1 MSIVNEFLL
10 NTTRYY
16 REYDAAA
23 FVGNSNNAIR
33 GTSEPVAP
41 NASIDLARRALDSAK
56 EQLESTIM
64 DGRQFAYFVAKIKE
78 SPRYENMGSFPAMAP
93 TDVQFKLDYLKEY
106 IQNCNIVTDKL
117 ISGGTPEETMGSAR
131 VVSDR
136 MSSGLRKQVV
146 RGDFDLTRKNPK
158 DMLARSIQP
167 TVPYTR
173 EYVLTEV
180 IPFIKDFP
188 NTKNATLLE
197 IAKLKTY
204 LNEVE
209 ICLKARS
216 DAGTK
221 LCNAKPELCQAINQF
236 MYLNNR
242 DILETMNYIT
252 YALLYK
258 VNGILTN
265 ARTCNKF
272 ISHLGLLTESTQDY
286 LYEGVYE
293 KNLISEDTG
302 NVADALVHNDTSAFE
317 ELANNIWAFHRDALL
332 PRFAHTGVEDPE
344 QALIMEL
351 EKYKYDVNSY
361 NSVMEILS
369 TIGAS
374 LDSISASSDDYL
386 LVCDEI
392 VKKAGLDNPVDI
404 RYRNIVE
411 GIKVPTYVNQVDA
424 FPDGNFPGYMYCLQE
439 VKEFPKNIKV
449 IATAIHDIY
458 KRIEILETRYE
469 MNVNQEYKNLNAIEE
484 LRVFL
489 KEFRDQFGNLVHDI
503 ADAYITRLKKMG
515 RYAELNLSKFLNRE
529 IAPENVVEFV
539 DDTDY
544 ALEIDKILLEYEEA
558 VTDLL
563 MDELL
568 QEHNRQW
575 IKKTQHLDVIQ
586 EVGDP
591 VQKAPGTQPNSNG
604 QNANADGSSQ
614 ADPNANPTDNTAKA
628 NAEATRK
635 RSIADKLRGI
645 RDGLKNRFQEMLNKF
660 RENMNKRTLNE
671 SVDVLLEAA
680 VQYNVWL
687 HNNEQALLNR
697 SYNNV
702 SLNILPYAT
711 RMPFNQIMTEV
722 HNFAN
727 MINGFKPGD
736 VSNLHSEADIF
747 NRLYSAQGVVNLKP
761 NTSIADCKSTAA
773 TALTKYYKVG
783 KAPLEMVTYANGQ
796 LKNLMADIVNF
807 CKTYYETD
815 QERLITALTSI
826 QRNADR
832 ISSSFVTES
841 VDMIYN
847 EVTKLYQ
854 EADEKAPS
862 TTPTVTTTGTNT
874 APTATNQKQPTAK
887 DGMTPSTMIQTIHEG
902 AAIYSGAVLNA
913 VRDRVS
919 DYFKAMQA
927 LVPKNANRNAP
938 NQNQN
943 Q

>member
-10 NTTRYY
+10 DTTRYY

-41 NASIDLARRALDSAK
+41 NASIDLAKRALDSAK

-173 EYVLTEV
+173 DYVLTEV

-188 NTKNATLLE
+188 TTKSMTLLE

-209 ICLKARS
+209 LCLKART

-221 LCNAKPELCQAINQF
+221 LCTAKPELCQAINQF

-344 QALIMEL
+344 QALMMEL

-404 RYRNIVE
+404 RYRNLVE
-411 GIKVPTYVNQVDA
+411 AIKVPTYVNQVDA
-424 FPDGNFPGYMYCLQE
+424 FPDGNFPGYMFCLQE

-449 IATAIHDIY
+449 IATEIHDIY
-458 KRIEILETRYE
+458 KRIDILETRYE

-544 ALEIDKILLEYEEA
+544 ALEIDKMLLEYEEA

-575 IKKTQHLDVIQ
+575 IKKTQHLEVIQ
-586 EVGDP
+586 EVSEP
-591 VQKAPGTQPNSNG
+591 TQKAATAQPNG
-604 QNANADGSSQ
+604 QNPSADGSAQ
-614 ADPNANPTDNTAKA
+614 ADPNTQPTDNTAKA

-645 RDGLKNRFQEMLNKF
+645 RDGLKARFQEMLNKF

-722 HNFAN
+722 NNFAN

-796 LKNLMADIVNF
+796 LKNLMTDIVNF

-832 ISSSFVTES
+832 ISASFVTES

-847 EVTKLYQ
+847 EVAKLYQ
-854 EADEKAPS
+854 EADAKAPS
-862 TTPTVTTTGTNT
+862 TTPTVTTTGTDT
-874 APTATNQKQPTAK
+874 TQTATNQKQPTVK

>member
-10 NTTRYY
+10 DTTRYY

-146 RGDFDLTRKNPK
+146 RGNFDLTRKNPK
-158 DMLARSIQP
+158 DMLTRSIQP

-188 NTKNATLLE
+188 TTKNTTLLE
-197 IAKLKTY
+197 IAKLKAY

-344 QALIMEL
+344 QALIGEL

-411 GIKVPTYVNQVDA
+411 GIKIPTYVNQVDA
-424 FPDGNFPGYMYCLQE
+424 FPDGNFPGYMFCLQE
-439 VKEFPKNIKV
+439 VKEFPKNIKA
-449 IATAIHDIY
+449 IATEIHDIY
-458 KRIEILETRYE
+458 KRIDILATRYE

-544 ALEIDKILLEYEEA
+544 ALEIDKMLLEYEEA

-586 EVGDP
+586 EMSEP
-591 VQKAPGTQPNSNG
+591 TQKATPAQPNG
-604 QNANADGSSQ
+604 QNPSADGSSQ

-722 HNFAN
+722 NNFAN

-796 LKNLMADIVNF
+796 LKNLMTDIVNF

-841 VDMIYN
+841 VDMIYT
-847 EVTKLYQ
+847 EVAKLYQ

-874 APTATNQKQPTAK
+874 TQTATNQKQPTAK